1 MVVTCNNLI
10 KTTTTAVSSLI
21 QIYLHHLLKPMG
33 NKTEQLPSDLTAQCA
48 YAWQVR
54 KGELLVKNLNWSPLK
69 SLENCF
75 SQQNIFG
82 VTIHCMEQE
91 FPSKS
96 HLLVHHTNNFLTWHA
111 SRYLLKTQFN
121 FYFKDPR
128 DHIITPNVQKAL
140 LIHSLILNTREKTTH
155 IRPYTEEGK
164 LLGPLTR
171 MCEAK
176 AEI

>member
-1 MVVTCNNLI
+1 MVITCNNLI

-33 NKTEQLPSDLTAQCA
+33 NKTEQLPCDLTTQCA
-48 YAWQVR
+48 YTWQVR

-82 VTIHCMEQE
+82 VTIHCVEQE

-96 HLLVHHTNNFLTWHA
+96 HLLVHHTNNFFTWHA
-111 SRYLLKTQFN
+111 SRYLLKPHSLTSTSKTQE
-121 FYFKDPR
+121 
-128 DHIITPNVQKAL
+128 ITSLHPMCKKHSLDSLSRLKYKRENYPQKAL
-140 LIHSLILNTREKTTH
+140 YRGRQAAGPSHTH
-155 IRPYTEEGK
+155 VRSKG
-164 LLGPLTR
+164 
-171 MCEAK
+171 
-176 AEI
+176 